1 MSSRS
6 SRRRELPIED
16 SWRMVEGDH
25 DSFDTTLLPGVS
37 DLDDDIIPSEQP
49 SSSFPSQPS
58 QPPSLSQGNTSLGSH
73 SQDSIRDFSRHQD
86 DDQVI
91 LREPF
96 RPSLPDSARTPDTQF
111 RMPLVEV
118 DTAKSASAQSPK
130 RNVRRRTQ
138 ASSQSSPSKLRDMRS
153 MSFQDDGSG
162 YDDSRRR
169 STGPFANSLPDAL
182 FDVLRW
188 ALGVITLAFRYAQKP
203 LALLLAVYLSFG
215 ALIIAQNMVTMS
227 ISTSLSPLCR
237 IPGASFLNL
246 PFCPQRPSPDIPF
259 DSMQQPVEFDDL
271 MAVQDK
277 FEQVLEKSS
286 EGVSLPL
293 EMKRSE
299 TTIRDLRTLVRHS
312 EIQAREELVL
322 EFDGYIDLARQSSS
336 DLQRFNTH
344 CGSAVDAVVA
354 INRWTSRFIDSLDPT
369 KDSEP
374 LLSQWAAWF
383 FYPFQ
388 PSETGFSE
396 RMILDKYIEHTALV
410 SDKISTLILEAQA
423 VLRLLTK
430 AEDHLSLIYDISS
443 RSSANVA
450 SRRDQIFRD
459 LWTYLGA
466 NNAKLHNLSQQLT
479 LLRRVDA
486 QRSVAVKQVSALI
499 LELETIQAGL
509 SDLRDRVA
517 APELLVDSATKT
529 KSLPLSVHIETI
541 DRGVERLET
550 ARRRIS
556 AAENDRV
563 REALAKGGLRDE
575 PLIEGK

>member
-1 MSSRS
+1 
-6 SRRRELPIED
+6 
-16 SWRMVEGDH
+16 
-25 DSFDTTLLPGVS
+25 
-37 DLDDDIIPSEQP
+37 
-49 SSSFPSQPS
+49 
-58 QPPSLSQGNTSLGSH
+58 
-73 SQDSIRDFSRHQD
+73 
-86 DDQVI
+86 
-91 LREPF
+91 
-96 RPSLPDSARTPDTQF
+96 
-111 RMPLVEV
+111 
-118 DTAKSASAQSPK
+118 
-130 RNVRRRTQ
+130 
-138 ASSQSSPSKLRDMRS
+138 
-153 MSFQDDGSG
+153 
-162 YDDSRRR
+162 
-169 STGPFANSLPDAL
+169 
-182 FDVLRW
+182 
-188 ALGVITLAFRYAQKP
+188 
-203 LALLLAVYLSFG
+203 
-215 ALIIAQNMVTMS
+215 
-227 ISTSLSPLCR
+227 
-237 IPGASFLNL
+237 
-246 PFCPQRPSPDIPF
+246 
-259 DSMQQPVEFDDL
+259 MQQPVEFDDL

-450 SRRDQIFRD
+450 SRRDQVFRD

-517 APELLVDSATKT
+517 APELLVDGATKT